1 MVKRPTGSTNRKL
14 RKAVFATYGD
24 ICWLCGNDGA
34 DTIDHIE
41 MIVSGGDNSIQNLRP
56 AHGRKTPYCNGNFS
70 RKRGR
75 VINKPKPKQRS
86 AVMDIQPAPVRNSDV
101 IIEYGEGWV
110 KKTIGQSSSTI
121 YTAVSCLTQDQINNW
136 VNSR

>member
-1 MVKRPTGSTNRKL
+1 VVKRPTGNLNRKL

-24 ICWLCGNDGA
+24 ICWLCGNEGA
-34 DTIDHIE
+34 DTIDHLE
-41 MIVSGGDNSIQNLRP
+41 MITSGGDNSIQNLRP

-75 VINKPKPKQRS
+75 VTNKPKHRR

-101 IIEYGEGWV
+101 IIEYGEGWI
-110 KKTIGQSSSTI
+110 KKTIGQSSNTI
-121 YTAVSCLTQDQINNW
+121 YTGVTCLDQDQINDW